1 MRHMLMLVA
10 LSVVIAVLNSVNAAP
25 LANSCSDHVEDIDS
39 EKAVKPKKRIL
50 GKEPP
55 AAQIA
60 AVDRRIDDC
69 SVLVVINPQLAGEP
83 RWTAPTESPA
93 AKKYHTFDD

>member
-1 MRHMLMLVA
+1 MHKIFLLTTLPLVA
-10 LSVVIAVLNSVNAAP
+10 AANPAHAAP
-25 LANSCSDHVEDIDS
+25 LNSECKDHVENIDLD
-39 EKAVKPKKRIL
+39 KTVKPTVRSL
-50 GKEPP
+50 GSEPP

-60 AVDRRIDDC
+60 AVDRRIDNC

-93 AKKYHTFDD
+93 AEKYHTFAD